1 MRVKI
6 FTLSRRLAFH
16 LCLLFNL
23 YSVVQEP
30 ETKWLGNP
38 FKAAKPAGTIVR
50 IWKRKLGSRLHVF
63 YHFLKDAMKEIGE
76 CIQRYLNRDIIYRTE
91 TMCSQGGYK
100 LIYVNTDTV
109 VFIL

>member
-30 ETKWLGNP
+30 ENKWLGNP

-50 IWKRKLGSRLHVF
+50 IDLLLCQTQTDYIKPT
-63 YHFLKDAMKEIGE
+63 
-76 CIQRYLNRDIIYRTE
+76 RYFRIFT
-91 TMCSQGGYK
+91 GY
-100 LIYVNTDTV
+100 
-109 VFIL
+109 